1 MRHLSAELRKL
12 VSLRASLVAAGLCFV
27 AAPAIAGLNGNS
39 VRTRLAAG
47 DTSLLS
53 HRSVAEGGFEAVM
66 FAVIAGIVL
75 GVVIMSSEYT
85 ANAGDVGGGRQI
97 LATLTSVPRRGS
109 LLVAK
114 AGALTLVTVLLS
126 SATIFT
132 GLVVGQAL
140 LGPFGRSPWQA
151 AGELGWRLPGAVFY
165 CVCMALIAFAVT
177 TITRSGVVPLIV
189 LIVNGSL
196 VSVSLLLSKVTSWAK
211 FLPDAAG
218 IHLFARGT
226 AFTEQLPPLV
236 GAAVLTAWTV
246 LGLVVGVVV
255 FARRDA

>member
-12 VSLRASLVAAGLCFV
+12 LSLRASLVAAGLCFV
-27 AAPAIAGLNGNS
+27 AAPAIAALNGNS
-39 VRTRLAAG
+39 MRTRLAAG
-47 DTSLLS
+47 DTSSLS
-53 HRSVAEGGFEAVM
+53 HWSVAEGGFEAVM

-97 LATLTSVPRRGS
+97 LATLTSVPRRG
-109 LLVAK
+109 LLLAAK
-114 AGALTLVTVLLS
+114 AGALTLATVLLS

-132 GLVVGQAL
+132 GIVVGQAL
-140 LGPFGRSPWQA
+140 LGPFGLSPWQA

-165 CVCMALIAFAVT
+165 CVCTALIAFAVT

-189 LIVNGSL
+189 LIVNSSL
-196 VSVSLLLSKVTSWAK
+196 IPVSFLLSKVTSWAK

-236 GAAVLTAWTV
+236 GATVLTAWTV
-246 LGLVVGVVV
+246 LGLVVGVVAFV
-255 FARRDA
+255 RRDA